1 MPTDPGTDPL
11 ASVDPTQLVL
21 RRDTVAWPLRNFTVH
36 PMGAYGAVRKSP
48 ADGHC
53 ADKPSRGG
61 GVPTS
66 GYPCK
71 HYGADLSAPQGTPV
85 YAPHDGW
92 ILASVVADKGL
103 NPPFVGY
110 EPGVVLIA
118 HDDVGDSLWERL
130 QAKWADQFKYG
141 PTFIKPN
148 AMAARYSLLGH
159 VEPIYQ
165 RKLPDD
171 VLNIDGN
178 HWRVLKD
185 GTAIMLDNA
194 DALVRGREKLQEGGA
209 VDPVIPAFQSRYV
222 YAGDPIGFVSAA
234 NHVHWE
240 LRASP
245 LADHSGRIDP
255 IDVWRTTYNL
265 ELPADAKVARASGG
279 GAGWLIALAML
290 ASGKKKRR
298 R

>member
-1 MPTDPGTDPL
+1 MSNPTFPDP
-11 ASVDPTQLVL
+11 AQLNL
-21 RRDTVAWPLRNFTVH
+21 RRDAVAWPLREFTVH
-36 PMGAYGAVRKSP
+36 PMGAFGAVRKSP
-48 ADGHC
+48 ADGFC
-53 ADKPSRGG
+53 SPKPSRGG
-61 GVPTS
+61 GVPES

-92 ILASVVADKGL
+92 ILASVIAAKNL

-110 EPGVVLIA
+110 EPGVVLLA
-118 HDDVGDSLWERL
+118 HDDVGDSLWDRL
-130 QAKWADQFKYG
+130 HVTIADQFKYG
-141 PTFIKPN
+141 PRFTNPN

-159 VEPIYQ
+159 IEPLYQ

-171 VLNIDGN
+171 VYKVDGN

-194 DALVRGREKLQEGGA
+194 DALERGRDELKEGGA
-209 VDPVIPAFQSRYV
+209 VQPTTPSLQTRYV
-222 YAGDPIGFVSAA
+222 HAGDPIGFVSHA

-240 LRASP
+240 IRISP
-245 LADHSGRIDP
+245 LAGHDGRQDP
-255 IDVWRTTYNL
+255 IEMWRKVYGL
-265 ELPADAKVARASGG
+265 ELPGDSKVATVRSSGG
-279 GAGWLIALAML
+279 NGAALLLGLALL